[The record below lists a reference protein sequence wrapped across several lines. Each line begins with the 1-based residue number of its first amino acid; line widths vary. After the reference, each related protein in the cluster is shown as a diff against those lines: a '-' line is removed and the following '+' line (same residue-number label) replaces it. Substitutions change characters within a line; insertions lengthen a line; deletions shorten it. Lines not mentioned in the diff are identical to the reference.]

1 MFARVSALGRARKV
15 GGVKEP
21 PRMFIFVKIVTFY
34 LERHRQCKAGMI
46 CGTCTGAG
54 GQHDAL

>member
-21 PRMFIFVKIVTFY
+21 PRMFILCQNSHFLIRTPPPVQGRDDMRDLYWRWRAT
-34 LERHRQCKAGMI
+34 
-46 CGTCTGAG
+46 
-54 GQHDAL
+54 